1 MQEALLQEMT
11 ASLEGNIHVWSVDS
25 WESQR
30 SWMPTKAG
38 GHSRVLASL
47 WALSFYFC
55 IYRLDFL
62 LLSGLL
68 GSFSAVTKKK
78 IQKNQQLQ
86 TRTTFWCACG

>member
-11 ASLEGNIHVWSVDS
+11 ASSEGNIHVWSVDS

-38 GHSRVLASL
+38 GQTRVFASL

-55 IYRLDFL
+55 IYRLDSL

-68 GSFSAVTKKK
+68 GGFSAVTKIKK
-78 IQKNQQLQ
+78 RQQLQ
-86 TRTTFWCACG
+86 TCMTFWCACG